1 MKAISLWQ
9 PWASAIA
16 VGAKRYETRSWPAVA
31 GGTLYSGWL
40 AICASKR
47 TKEPKKDGGRPLY
60 EVMMDVLV
68 RAPGS
73 VARFEKMGLTTVGSH
88 AVSGD
93 YFIVNSENLPLGCV
107 VAVAW
112 LKACHNTQGLQITI
126 EERAW
131 GNYSPGRFAWEFSEV
146 WRLNTPLPVRGEQKL
161 FNVAMPANWQ
171 DQATKV
177 F

>member
-16 VGAKRYETRSWPAVA
+16 VGAKRYETRGWPAVA

-47 TKEPKKDGGRPLY
+47 TKEPKEDGGEELR
-60 EVMMDVLV
+60 DVWLQLCANEPDSSE
-68 RAPGS
+68 RFIAAGFS
-73 VARFEKMGLTTVGSH
+73 VW
-88 AVSGD
+88 
-93 YFIVNSENLPLGCV
+93 ENIPLGAV
-107 VAVAW
+107 VAVGW
-112 LKACHNTQGLQITI
+112 LKASHRTEKLQVSA
-126 EERAW
+126 EENNW
-131 GNYSPGRFAWEFSEV
+131 GGFGPGRFAWEFSEV
-146 WRLNTPLPVRGEQKL
+146 WRLNMPLPVRGEQKL
-161 FNVAMPANWQ
+161 FDVVMPANWQ

>member
-16 VGAKRYETRSWPAVA
+16 VGAKRYETRGWPAVA

-40 AICASKR
+40 AIHASKR
-47 TKEPKKDGGRPLY
+47 TKEPKEQGGSQLSQKFGDILH
-60 EVMMDVLV
+60 V
-68 RAPGS
+68 APGS
-73 VARFEKMGLTTVGSH
+73 AERFNDAGFH
-88 AVSGD
+88 
-93 YFIVNSENLPLGCV
+93 FWENLPLGSV
-107 VAVAW
+107 VAVGW
-112 LKACHNTQGLQITI
+112 LKQCHNTQGLQVTV
-126 EERAW
+126 EEGCW
-131 GNYSPGRFAWEFSEV
+131 GLYTPGRFAWEFSEV